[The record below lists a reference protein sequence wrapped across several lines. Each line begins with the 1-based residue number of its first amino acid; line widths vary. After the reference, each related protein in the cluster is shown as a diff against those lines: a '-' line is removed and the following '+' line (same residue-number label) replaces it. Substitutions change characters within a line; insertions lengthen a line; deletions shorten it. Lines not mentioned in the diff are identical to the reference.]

1 MAEGNGSN
9 LRIRA
14 YIENGGNY
22 LGICAGSY
30 YGSKQVEF
38 DINGPLEVNEERE
51 MKLFKGRAIG
61 PALKGFDYFST
72 KGQYALPF
80 VFNEKNPVRK
90 GWKVNVR
97 KAKCCVRELA
107 ITREGLILY
116 VCSFLDMA

>member
-14 YIENGGNY
+14 FIENGGNY

-80 VFNEKNPVRK
+80 VFNEKNPVAIVSKLHRRRARFCEK
-90 GWKVNVR
+90 
-97 KAKCCVRELA
+97 ESA
-107 ITREGLILY
+107 ITREGRTL
-116 VCSFLDMA
+116 